1 MTIEQVE
8 RIEQFLNGEMSP
20 EEEQRFQQDLLTDQE
35 LLTAYTTY
43 RVVQG
48 DMLNPHQ
55 YAREEDVRSTLTE
68 LGNEFIRTSKT
79 TNGSLEN
86 NGQPLAAGSL
96 KNITPHTRSRIKWMQ
111 PSKWAAAAILAIV
124 ITGSWYL
131 ITESSGKEK
140 MATKPAAPP
149 GTAGNGRPKQD
160 TLLQAPMLSDSAKL
174 GISKSR
180 DVKNRRPEQ
189 ENSARQLFAAYFK
202 PDTVP
207 AEKAALLKTAFGL
220 YESRQYTRAADLF
233 EDAGLELSTRGTET
247 DEPATRF
254 YATYY
259 QALGYMAGGQAVKAI
274 PLLQKVSSPGP
285 YQVKVDW
292 YLALCYVRS
301 NQVREALP
309 LLRKIGKNG
318 QAGQYGPAAG
328 ELVAELE
335 KQRPK

>member
-8 RIEQFLNGEMSP
+8 KIEQFLSGEMSP
-20 EEEQRFQQDLLTDQE
+20 EEEQQFQQDLLTDQE
-35 LLTAYTTY
+35 LLAAYTTY
-43 RVVQG
+43 RAVQR
-48 DMLNPHQ
+48 DMVNPQQ
-55 YAREEDVRSTLTE
+55 YVREEDVKSTLAE

-79 TNGSLEN
+79 TKGSPGN
-86 NGQPLAAGSL
+86 DGQPLTAGSPG
-96 KNITPHTRSRIKWMQ
+96 NITTHTHSRIKWMQ
-111 PSKWAAAAILAIV
+111 PSKWAAAAILVIV
-124 ITGSWYL
+124 VTGSWYL
-131 ITESSGKEK
+131 ITESSRKEK
-140 MATKPAAPP
+140 MATNSAVLP
-149 GTAGNGRPKQD
+149 GTAGSGRSGQD
-160 TLLQAPMLSDSAKL
+160 TLLQTPALPDSAKPEI
-174 GISKSR
+174 GKIR

-189 ENSARQLFAAYFK
+189 VNSVQQLFATYFK

-247 DEPATRF
+247 DEPVIRF

-259 QALGYMAGGQAVKAI
+259 QALSYMAGGQAGKAI
-274 PLLQKVSSPGP
+274 PLLQKVSNPGP

-301 NQVREALP
+301 TQVREAIP
-309 LLRKIGKNG
+309 LLRKIRESG

>member
-8 RIEQFLNGEMSP
+8 RIEQFLSGEMSP
-20 EEEQRFQQDLLTDQE
+20 EEEQQFQQDLLTDQE
-35 LLTAYTTY
+35 LLAAYTTY
-43 RVVQG
+43 RAVQR
-48 DMLNPHQ
+48 DMFDPHQ
-55 YAREEDVRSTLTE
+55 YAREEDVKSTLAE

-79 TNGSLEN
+79 TKGNPDNDRQS
-86 NGQPLAAGSL
+86 PAAGSL
-96 KNITPHTRSRIKWMQ
+96 KNITPPTRRGRIKWMQ
-111 PSKWAAAAILAIV
+111 SPKWAAAAILAIV

-131 ITESSGKEK
+131 ITESSRKEK
-140 MATKPAAPP
+140 MATKSATPT
-149 GTAGNGRPKQD
+149 GTAGNDRSGQD
-160 TLLQAPMLSDSAKL
+160 TLLRIPALPDSAKPET
-174 GISKSR
+174 GKSR
-180 DVKNRRPEQ
+180 DVKNRKPEQ
-189 ENSARQLFAAYFK
+189 TNNAQQLFATYFK

-220 YESRQYTRAADLF
+220 YEDRQYTQAADLF
-233 EDAGLELSTRGTET
+233 EDAGLELSTRGTES
-247 DEPATRF
+247 DEPVARL

-259 QALGYMAGGQAVKAI
+259 QALSYMAVGQAAKAI

-301 NQVREALP
+301 NQIRLALP
-309 LLRKIGKNG
+309 LLRKIGAG

-335 KQRPK
+335 KQKPK